1 MPLRT
6 PGDSHD
12 NTLPSL
18 LFLGAC
24 GMGTSASTGC
34 CSDNLNPNPLWNG
47 GLSQPSIPFT
57 HRSTHP
63 RPTCLPNLKKHLK
76 QVRQAATHGAASI
89 TKVRQIIADAA
100 DSAVARFGEAILRGK
115 PVEDWSAWAFRVGA
129 NAAKVIGAAGRRRGE
144 TALPPNLTIARSS
157 TPELAESRTE
167 SGRRCAP
174 RFSQIRLDR
183 STGRSA
189 PQAHGAKH
197 VLTPR
202 SAGNWDGPH
211 CTAQVAQGG
220 NGAVGEAPANPTP
233 PLIIRSRASSSLR
246 TLFQQGNRCANRTT
260 GNYL

>member
-1 MPLRT
+1 MEWRT
-6 PGDSHD
+6 
-12 NTLPSL
+12 
-18 LFLGAC
+18 LG
-24 GMGTSASTGC
+24 
-34 CSDNLNPNPLWNG
+34 
-47 GLSQPSIPFT
+47 PSIPFT

-144 TALPPNLTIARSS
+144 TALPPQLDDSPKFHSGTRRVTDREREAMRAEI
-157 TPELAESRTE
+157 LAKKSVLI
-167 SGRRCAP
+167 GR
-174 RFSQIRLDR
+174 QV
-183 STGRSA
+183 GSA

-220 NGAVGEAPANPTP
+220 NGAVGEAPQSTPTP

-246 TLFQQGNRCANRTT
+246 THPSNRATGVPIGQRETT
-260 GNYL
+260 YD